1 MRYRL
6 FVPGP
11 TAVAP
16 EVLAEMARP
25 PISHRSEEFKA
36 IVREVLAGLRPVLRT
51 QGAVFVTTS
60 PGTAVM
66 EAAIRNCVRRRSLHL
81 VSGAFGDRWHKIALA
96 CGKEADALAVEWG
109 RPIRPDDVERKLR
122 TGDYDAVCVTHSE
135 TSTGVLNPLREIAA
149 VVRARPDT
157 LLLADTVSSLG
168 GVPVE
173 VDAWGLDVCLAS
185 VQKALALPPG
195 LAVVSVS
202 ERALERARG
211 LPGRGYILD
220 FLALRDEAA
229 EGQTVATPAVS
240 LFFALRL
247 QLRRIAA
254 EGLEARWRR
263 HAEMS
268 RFCLDWA
275 RRRFAVYPEPDF
287 ECPTLTVIRNDGPHD
302 TARLIKAVKARGA
315 VIASGYGPL
324 KGKTFRIAH
333 MGEIGMEDLA
343 GLLALIDEETRPPP
357 AAPPSVAP
365 SPSPSPIRP

>member
-25 PISHRSEEFKA
+25 PISHRSEEFKG
-36 IVREVLAGLRPVLRT
+36 IVREVLDGLRPVMRT
-51 QGAVFVTTS
+51 KGDVFVTTS

-66 EAAIRNCVRRRSLHL
+66 EAAIRNCVRKRSLHL
-81 VSGAFGDRWHKIALA
+81 VTGAFGDRWHKIALA

-109 RPIRPDDVERKLR
+109 QPVRPEDVARKLAGG
-122 TGDYDAVCVTHSE
+122 GDYDAVCVTHSE
-135 TSTGVLNPLREIAA
+135 TSTGVLNPLGEIAA
-149 VVRARPDT
+149 AVRRARPDA

-202 ERALERARG
+202 GRALERARAT
-211 LPGRGYILD
+211 PGRGHFLD
-220 FLALRDEAA
+220 FVALHDEAA

-275 RRRFAVYPEPDF
+275 RRRFAVFPRQGF
-287 ECPTLTVIRNDGPHD
+287 ECPTLTVVRNDGPHD

-324 KGKTFRIAH
+324 KGGTFRIAH
-333 MGEIGMEDLA
+333 MGEIGLDDLTELI
-343 GLLALIDEETRPPP
+343 GLIDE
-357 AAPPSVAP
+357 AAPPSAAPSPAP
-365 SPSPSPIRP
+365 SPSRP